1 MIILDNAVVAFDVR
15 LKTHKRNLATK
26 ALVVFETVDLNEGLM
41 TSYRIKFDVAIIH
54 ANASIHD
61 TKHLQVHLFVR
72 DLWIQREGTIL
83 SLCDSLPRLSLP

>member
-1 MIILDNAVVAFDVR
+1 MIYPYFRHFIQSSKSNCTFTNHVLS
-15 LKTHKRNLATK
+15 
-26 ALVVFETVDLNEGLM
+26 NERLM

-83 SLCDSLPRLSLP
+83 LLRDSLPRLSLP